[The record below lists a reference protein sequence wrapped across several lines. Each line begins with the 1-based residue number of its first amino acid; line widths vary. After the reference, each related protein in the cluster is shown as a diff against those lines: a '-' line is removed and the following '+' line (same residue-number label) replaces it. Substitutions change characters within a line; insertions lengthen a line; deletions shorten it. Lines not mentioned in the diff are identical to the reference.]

1 MNPNSLQGHR
11 ILIAEDEPEVR
22 NYLSLALQCDGYSVD
37 SVEDGDQVLSYLEKY
52 RSQPSLLIMDIMMPH
67 RDGIATLRE
76 LRRRSSTVPVL
87 MLSGAATPSNIVECM
102 KFGAVDFLAK
112 PVEHEELTRSI
123 ERAIKAKGLPQD
135 VPDIATSSWRERT
148 ERLIPRIANS
158 DVPVL
163 LRGETGVGKE
173 VIARRIHELSRR
185 SSGPFLKLN
194 CAALPPE
201 LVESE
206 LFGYERGAFTGA
218 LRSSPG
224 RFEMAN
230 GGTILLDEIG
240 DMDFKLQAKLLQVL
254 QDREFLRLGGREVC
268 RVDVRVMAATHCDL
282 EAAIADGRFRED
294 LYYRLNI
301 VELRIPPLRERAG
314 EVLSLAKTFMQK
326 YTNDGAAS
334 EIPPALKRALQAYDW
349 PGNVRQLEN
358 IIRKFLVLGDED
370 SIITELTPKDN
381 RKIIVLPAANPAT
394 ATSALQQVNV
404 DRCNAER
411 DAIVKALSSTHWNRK
426 EAAVL
431 LRVDYKAL
439 LYKMKKLGI
448 AGKRSEPGMPELA
461 PRRDYERSLERT
473 AR

>member
-1 MNPNSLQGHR
+1 MIPSTAQTHR
-11 ILIAEDEPEVR
+11 ILLAEDEPEVR

-37 SVEDGDQVLSYLEKY
+37 SVENGDEVLSYLDKY
-52 RSQPSLLIMDIMMPH
+52 HSQPSLLIMDIMMPQ
-67 RDGIATLRE
+67 RNGLDTLRE
-76 LRRRSSTVPVL
+76 LRRRSSALPVL
-87 MLSGAATPSNIVECM
+87 MLSGASTPANIVECM
-102 KFGAVDFLAK
+102 KYGAADFLAK
-112 PVEHEELTRSI
+112 PVAHEQLIQSI
-123 ERAIKAKGLPQD
+123 ARVIQGSAPEQPEAEP
-135 VPDIATSSWRERT
+135 VPSSWRGRVD
-148 ERLIPRIANS
+148 RLIPRIANS

-185 SSGPFLKLN
+185 SAGPFLKLN

-240 DMDFKLQAKLLQVL
+240 DMDYKLQAKLLQVL

-282 EAAIADGRFRED
+282 ESAMASGRFRED

-301 VELRIPPLRERAG
+301 VELRIPPLRERG
-314 EVLSLAKTFMQK
+314 DEILSLAKTFIQRHSV
-326 YTNDGAAS
+326 DS
-334 EIPPALKRALQAYDW
+334 PAPELPLMLKRALLEYDW

-358 IIRKFLVLGDED
+358 VIRKFLVLGDEE
-370 SIITELTPKDN
+370 SVIGELTRRESK
-381 RKIIVLPAANPAT
+381 KVIVLPSSGT
-394 ATSALQQVNV
+394 ASPGSPLQQVNAE
-404 DRCNAER
+404 RCNAER
-411 DAIVKALSSTHWNRK
+411 EAIVKALTSTHWNRK
-426 EAAVL
+426 EAAEL
-431 LRVDYKAL
+431 LRIDYKAL

-448 AGKRSEPGMPELA
+448 GGKPPE
-461 PRRDYERSLERT
+461 RRDYERSLERT